1 MIQISFVEERTMK
14 LPGKPAVTVVRT
26 ADLKNGKGR
35 KTIKVLKGSKV
46 VSNESEPLNLTERK
60 KVHKRK
66 FVKGLYKHMERR
78 TLRRLRDM

>member
-1 MIQISFVEERTMK
+1 MIQISSVEERTMK
-14 LPGKPAVTVVRT
+14 LPGQPAVTIVRT
-26 ADLKNGKGR
+26 VDMKNGKGR

-46 VSNESEPLNLTERK
+46 VSNESEPLNLIECK